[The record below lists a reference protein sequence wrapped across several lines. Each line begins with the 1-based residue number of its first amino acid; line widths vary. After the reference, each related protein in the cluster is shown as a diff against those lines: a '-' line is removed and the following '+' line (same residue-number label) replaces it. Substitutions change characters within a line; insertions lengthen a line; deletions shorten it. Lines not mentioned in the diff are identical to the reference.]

1 MKGKIWY
8 IAFLL
13 LLPTLILAED
23 DISWEAINPGE
34 MDFPRASVDNLFTPL
49 VNPSLL
55 GTGHSSGLGWAHTFS
70 DEAFRNH
77 YWFFAN
83 LGDFS
88 YSYEY
93 DRDPVLDKSFNY
105 HTLATGGELFPRHI
119 LPNLYGG
126 LNYRWKNN
134 KFNEG
139 AFRTAFTYR
148 PNALASIAFNWDNP
162 HKDSPAYHSSVALR
176 PFAFVPSIKD
186 YRLELSADIDYNKKD
201 GEYKFNEPV
210 IGLNTQIV
218 DGIKLGASYNLDT
231 ETTWLNFSLNVGN
244 VSLGSTGVV
253 NSDDYIAVPYIHLT
267 EKSFPPFLGIKDKK
281 WYSMK
286 LEGPIQTYKSPKFVI
301 NKIRIYEDK
310 VKSIEEVKDL
320 LKQAKEDPAIE
331 GILLQ
336 NPASTGSFALQQE
349 FTDAIKDFKES
360 GKKVVF
366 YYDNIAGGNYIFASS
381 VADAIYL
388 NPMGMVDLRGL
399 SITSPYFKELLDSL
413 GIDVLNFRSHKYKD
427 AGNMFSET
435 EMTEA
440 EREAYDSLL
449 QSIYEQILITIQE
462 GRGSKLKFSVEE
474 TIDNGPYFEAQNAL
488 NAGLIDGIIFADELN
503 GILKQQF
510 GFSAQE
516 KELTDYV
523 DYTWS
528 YPKETPIAVIYA
540 CGNIVMGKGTPGT
553 KIAAETTVDLIRKA
567 RQDPKYKGII
577 LRVDSGGGSAQASD
591 MILREL
597 ELAQTVNKKPVVVS
611 MSGTA
616 ASGGYYISCGADRII
631 AEPSTITGSIGV
643 IGIVFTY
650 PRLYDKIGINWS
662 TVKKG
667 AHADFGATYRD
678 WTDEEKQI
686 LNNTIESTYDRF
698 IGVVAS
704 GRKNLTREQVDAVAQ
719 GRVWTG
725 AQAKENGLIDD
736 LGGLDKALQHMQELT
751 KARGKLILEDA
762 TTSKTGFSM
771 NLNFNIGG
779 LMTNNN
785 ITPDPFASE
794 YKELYEKWSD
804 YQNESVLMLCPVS
817 LNEMKF

>member
-13 LLPTLILAED
+13 LLPCLMLAD
-23 DISWEAINPGE
+23 DYNGWKTINLGE

-55 GTGHSSGLGWAHTFS
+55 GTGHTSGLGWAHTFS
-70 DEAFRNH
+70 NEAFRNH
-77 YWFFAN
+77 YWFLAN
-83 LGDFS
+83 LGNFS
-88 YSYEY
+88 YTYEY
-93 DRDPVLDKSFNY
+93 NRDPISDNSFNY
-105 HTLATGGELFPRHI
+105 HTLASGGELFPRYI

-134 KFNEG
+134 KFSEG
-139 AFRTAFTYR
+139 AFRTVFTYR

-162 HKDSPAYHSSVALR
+162 YKDSPAYHGSVAFR

-186 YRLELSADIDYNKKD
+186 YRLEISADVDYNKKD

-210 IGLNTQIV
+210 IGLNTQLV
-218 DGIKLGASYNLDT
+218 DGITLGASYNLDT
-231 ETTWLNFSLNVGN
+231 ETTWANFSLNFN
-244 VSLGSTGVV
+244 KVSLGSTALV
-253 NSDDYIAVPYIHLT
+253 NSNDYVAVPYIHLT

-286 LEGPIQTYKSPKFVI
+286 LEGPIQTYKSPKFAI
-301 NKIRIYEDK
+301 KKLKIYESK
-310 VKSIEEVKDL
+310 IQSIEDVEDI
-320 LKQAKEDPAIE
+320 LKQAKEDPVIE

-349 FTDAIKDFKES
+349 FIEAIKDFKES
-360 GKKVVF
+360 GKKVAF
-366 YYDNIAGGNYIFASS
+366 YYDNISGSNYILASS

-388 NPMGMVDLRGL
+388 NPMGMVDLRGI
-399 SITSPYFKELLDSL
+399 SITSPYFKELLDTL

-427 AGNMFSET
+427 AGNMFSEP

-440 EREAYDSLL
+440 EKEAYDSLL
-449 QSIYEQILITIQE
+449 QSIYDQIVISIQE
-462 GRGSKLKFSVEE
+462 GRGSKLKASVEE
-474 TIDNGPYFEAQNAL
+474 TIDNGPYFKAQDAL

-503 GILKQQF
+503 NELKKQF
-510 GFSAQE
+510 GFASRENNLAE
-516 KELTDYV
+516 YIDY
-523 DYTWS
+523 DWC
-528 YPKETPIAVIYA
+528 YPKETPIAMIYA

-553 KIAAETTVDLIRKA
+553 KIASETTVDLIRKA
-567 RQDPKYKGII
+567 RLNPKYKGII

-591 MILREL
+591 LILREL
-597 ELAQTVNKKPVVVS
+597 ELTQKVNKKPVVVS
-611 MSGTA
+611 MSGVA

-631 AEPSTITGSIGV
+631 AEPSTLTGSIGV
-643 IGIVFTY
+643 VGIVFTF

-667 AHADFGATYRD
+667 EHADFGATYRD
-678 WTDEEKQI
+678 WTNEEKQI
-686 LNNTIESTYDRF
+686 LNNNIEFVYDRF
-698 IGVVAS
+698 IDRVDE
-704 GRKNLTREQVDAVAQ
+704 GRTNLTRDQIHNVAQ

-736 LGGLDKALQHMQELT
+736 LGGLDKAVEHMRELT
-751 KARGKLILEDA
+751 GTKGKLVLEDA
-762 TTSKTGFSM
+762 TTSKEGFTLK
-771 NLNFNIGG
+771 LNFNFE
-779 LMTNNN
+779 TAKVQN
-785 ITPDPFASE
+785 ISSDQINSE
-794 YKELYEKWSD
+794 YKALYEFWRD

-817 LNEMKF
+817 LKDIEF